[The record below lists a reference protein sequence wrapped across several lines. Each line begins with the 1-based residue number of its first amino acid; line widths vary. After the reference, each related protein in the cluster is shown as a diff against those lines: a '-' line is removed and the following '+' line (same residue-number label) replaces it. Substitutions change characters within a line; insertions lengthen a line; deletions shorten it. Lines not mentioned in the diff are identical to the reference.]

1 MNGLSVMESREA
13 AFLPNGDDGS
23 RVAFRKWA
31 APYAMLEFFAGSG
44 LVSCGLQGM
53 FDSVWANDIFEKKAA
68 VYRANS
74 GEDRFVLEDIC
85 NVSGRNLPAAHL
97 SWASFPCQDLSLA
110 GLSGGIHA
118 SRSGLVWEWLRVMRE
133 MPVRPKLLVAENVV
147 GLVSRNNGAD
157 YRQLHEALT
166 REGYRVGA
174 VMLDAS
180 LFVPQSRPRIFV
192 IAVDRSVI
200 IPGELIDT
208 GPNWLHTTAV
218 RRAAEG
224 LPGWVWWKA
233 PHPPKRSV
241 TLESILENA
250 PFDKAVVE
258 KNMALLSSKHK
269 ALLDAADSVV
279 ACGYR
284 RTRHGQQ
291 VLELRFDGLAGCLRT
306 PEGGS
311 SRQFVVIKKNGEP
324 ALRLLSARE
333 AARLMGAP
341 DNFVLPER
349 YNDAYK
355 AMGDAVA
362 APVARF
368 LGENFLM
375 RLSEAAYNE
384 HAGTVAT
391 A

>member
-1 MNGLSVMESREA
+1 MNEVEKRE
-13 AFLPNGDDGS
+13 
-23 RVAFRKWA
+23 VAFFSSNDERSHAGFRNWA

-44 LVSCGLQGM
+44 LVACGLKGL
-53 FDSVWANDIFEKKAA
+53 FDSIWANDICEKKAE
-68 VYRANS
+68 VYCANAT
-74 GEDRFVLEDIC
+74 DDHFLLDDIC
-85 NVSGRNLPAAHL
+85 NVSGLDLPPAQL

-147 GLVSRNNGAD
+147 GLVSRKGGAD

-166 REGYRVGA
+166 SEGYRVGA
-174 VMLDAS
+174 MLLNAS

-192 IAVDRSVI
+192 IAVDRSVA
-200 IPGELIDT
+200 IPNELMDNE
-208 GPNWLHTTAV
+208 PNWLHPTAV
-218 RRAAEG
+218 QRVAVG
-224 LPGWVWWKA
+224 LDNWIWWKA
-233 PHPPKRSV
+233 PRPPERNV
-241 TLESILENA
+241 TLESVLEDVTPDA
-250 PFDKAVVE
+250 AMTAR
-258 KNMALLSSKHK
+258 NMALLSPKH
-269 ALLDAADSVV
+269 AAILDEMENAV

-284 RTRHGQQ
+284 RTRHGKQ

-311 SRQFVVIKKNGEP
+311 SRQFVVIKKQGEV
-324 ALRLLSARE
+324 ALRLLSVRE

-341 DNFVLPER
+341 DTFILPER
-349 YNDAYK
+349 YNDGYK

-368 LGENFLM
+368 LGESFLM
-375 RLSEAAYNE
+375 KLAEAAYDE
-384 HAGTVAT
+384 STGTVAT

>member
-1 MNGLSVMESREA
+1 MTGYREQGTNLSA
-13 AFLPNGDDGS
+13 WGP
-23 RVAFRKWA
+23 
-31 APYAMLEFFAGSG
+31 PYAMLEFFAGSG
-44 LVSCGLQGM
+44 LVSCGLQGL
-53 FDSVWANDIFEKKAA
+53 FDSVWANDICEKKAA

-74 GEDRFVLEDIC
+74 GEGRFVLEDIC
-85 NVSGRNLPAAHL
+85 NVSGRNLPPAHV

-133 MPVRPKLLVAENVV
+133 MPVRPKLLVAENVA

-157 YRQLHEALT
+157 YRQLHEALV

-200 IPGELIDT
+200 IPEELIAN
-208 GPNWLHTTAV
+208 GPNWLHPKAL

-224 LPGWVWWKA
+224 LSNWVWWQA
-233 PHPPKRSV
+233 AQPPSRSV
-241 TLESILENA
+241 TLESILEDLPYDQSVA
-250 PFDKAVVE
+250 K
-258 KNMALLSSKHK
+258 KNLAILSPKHK
-269 ALLDAADSVV
+269 AMLDEAESII

-284 RTRHGQQ
+284 RTRFGKQ

-311 SRQFVVIKKNGEP
+311 SRQFVVRKKNGEIS
-324 ALRLLSARE
+324 LRLLSARE
-333 AARLMGAP
+333 TARLMGAP
-341 DNFVLPER
+341 DAFVLPER

-368 LGENFLM
+368 LGEKFLM

-384 HAGTVAT
+384 PSGTVAT